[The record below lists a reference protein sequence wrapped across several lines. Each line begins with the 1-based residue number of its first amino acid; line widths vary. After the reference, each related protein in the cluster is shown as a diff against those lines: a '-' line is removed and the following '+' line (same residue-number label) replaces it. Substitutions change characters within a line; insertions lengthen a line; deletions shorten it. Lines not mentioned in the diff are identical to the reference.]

1 MSSPYRDPFTVGES
15 AAMPDVLICS
25 GLDPSGGAGLIADV
39 RVVTA
44 NGARPVGVVTSQTVQ
59 DTQGMRSYHDVDP
72 DLLGVQLVT
81 LLSDIEVR
89 AVKIGLVPSREV
101 ARELGTALELTSA
114 PVIWDPVNAPSLG
127 SVRLDRNV
135 FDDTLAALG
144 RHLTLITPNV
154 RELAELGDRAIRSL
168 AEAIAAGSALATVTG
183 AAVLVKGGHLAT
195 DGIEAIDVLIAN
207 ETIVELRGPRIKS
220 GEDVHGTGCALSSA
234 IAAHLARGLPL
245 VEACRAA
252 KLFVAARIAAPVRP
266 GRGAAAVV

>member
-1 MSSPYRDPFTVGES
+1 VSPYRDPFQVVTGG
-15 AAMPDVLICS
+15 ALPDVLICS

-39 RVVTA
+39 RVVSA
-44 NGARPVGVVTSQTVQ
+44 LGARPVGVVTSQTVQ

-72 DLLGVQLVT
+72 DVLGAQLVS

-89 AVKIGLVPSREV
+89 AVKIGLVPSRAV
-101 ARELGTALELTSA
+101 ATELGNALELTGA
-114 PVIWDPVNAPSLG
+114 PVVWDPVNAPSLG
-127 SVRLDRNV
+127 DIRLDRNV

-154 RELAELGDRAIRSL
+154 RELAELGQRTIRTL
-168 AEAIAAGSALATVTG
+168 EEAIAAGAALAAIIG

-195 DGIEAIDVLIAN
+195 TGTDAIDVLIMKN
-207 ETIVELRGPRIKS
+207 TVEELRGPRIAR

-234 IAAHLARGLPL
+234 IAAHLARGFEL

-252 KLFVAARIAAPVRP
+252 KQFVASRIATPVRP